1 MENGRTEKKIAGAVV
16 AATLAAGMLANG
28 AIEDPRELFPQEIPP
43 EHVESIRLDDL
54 PDRGMCYYAEIP
66 PTPGMLRREK
76 LLKLPLWV
84 RSGILLPL
92 WCIGEGCFALLA
104 VIWSFFG
111 TAPGRG
117 LLGFMLRFGL
127 LFCIFALVYNC
138 LLYTSPSP
146 RDS

>member
-54 PDRGMCYYAEIP
+54 PDRGMCYYAEVP
-66 PTPGMLRREK
+66 PAPGMLRREK

-92 WCIGEGCFALLA
+92 WCIGEGVRSGPSSA
-104 VIWSFFG
+104 G
-111 TAPGRG
+111 TSRCKVHSRCRRLP
-117 LLGFMLRFGL
+117 
-127 LFCIFALVYNC
+127 
-138 LLYTSPSP
+138 
-146 RDS
+146 